1 MVLSVSPSS
10 NTALLLREMLRTSLM
25 GIQQFLTADRVIVAK
40 IMPKGEITVIE
51 EVRNPSYKTML
62 NVRLSQ
68 FWGSQD
74 LNYFHQG
81 KLRVIEDVNEE
92 GYREQLM
99 ATMDHLFGTQ
109 AHVIVP
115 IWHYS
120 CDENLSDDFPKK
132 PQLWGLL
139 MVHQCS
145 GPRQWQPTEIG
156 LLSFFATQISMT
168 IQQNQFA
175 HQLSQNNLHL
185 KELAYWDD
193 LTKVANRRY
202 FDQYLAQEWRRM
214 ARDKKPLSLI
224 LLDIDCFKKFNDTFG
239 HVAGDRCLQK
249 VANAIGVAVSRPGDL
264 VARYGG
270 EEFAIILPNTHL
282 SGASYLAERVRSQIE
297 NLQIQAAP
305 NAPCR
310 YVSISAGVATMIPE
324 ASRLPVQLVADAD
337 HLLYK
342 AKEQGRDRVVS
353 NLLVM
358 QPIKKNYRNTL
369 PPSATFALPALSEQ
383 DLLQNYIAYFVSRG
397 ASVHSAID
405 GKLLFS
411 QPVYEYEGYSPAF
424 LEYWHQLSGRSDF
437 AELSLE
443 GDVHNF
449 HDFSV
454 NQYTVQECSRCSLP
468 IAVQSGQAYDV
479 PNCNLCLVE
488 EGANGPE
495 QETLTTEQGK
505 TGILVIGEL
514 PRDTNPTQ
522 EWLAN
527 NGFEVYFSPDPQAL
541 GRPYWGLPIQLI
553 IITTDLSKTEI
564 EEWEKELRTHPNLQT
579 VPLIAFSLKA
589 GSGLPWLGR
598 SVEIAD
604 YILPPFNGVSLIRH
618 LNRLNKMREPHQKS
632 QIFWFPK

>member
-1 MVLSVSPSS
+1 MVLSASPFS
-10 NTALLLREMLRTSLM
+10 NTSLLLREMLRTSLM
-25 GIQQFLTADRVIVAK
+25 GIQQFLTTDRVIVAK
-40 IMPKGEITVIE
+40 MMPKGEITVIE
-51 EVRNPSYKTML
+51 EVRNPSCKTML
-62 NVRLSQ
+62 NVRLTQ

-74 LNYFHQG
+74 LDYFHQG
-81 KLRVIEDVNEE
+81 KIQVIEDVNEE
-92 GYREQLM
+92 SYREQLM

-120 CDENLSDDFPKK
+120 CDENLSEEVPKK
-132 PQLWGLL
+132 CQLWGLL

-175 HQLSQNNLHL
+175 HQLNQNNLHL
-185 KELAYWDD
+185 KELAYSDD

-214 ARDKKPLSLI
+214 AREKQPLSLI
-224 LLDIDCFKKFNDTFG
+224 LIDIDCFKKFNDTFG
-239 HVAGDRCLQK
+239 HVAGDHCLQK
-249 VANAIGVAVSRPGDL
+249 IAHAIGAALNRPGDL

-270 EEFAIILPNTHL
+270 EEFVIVLPNTHL
-282 SGASYLAERVRSQIE
+282 SGATYLAERVRSQIE

-305 NAPCR
+305 HAPSS
-310 YVSISAGVATMIPE
+310 YVTMSAGVATMVPE
-324 ASRLPVQLVADAD
+324 ASRLPIQLVADAD
-337 HLLYK
+337 NLLYQ
-342 AKEQGRDRVVS
+342 AKKQGRDRVVS
-353 NLLVM
+353 HLLVA
-358 QPIKKNYRNTL
+358 QPVTRKPL
-369 PPSATFALPALSEQ
+369 PTPAAFSLPAISEK

-405 GKLLFS
+405 GKLPFS

-424 LEYWHQLSGRSDF
+424 LEYWNQLSGRSDF
-437 AELSLE
+437 AQLSLE

-454 NQYTVQECSRCSLP
+454 NQYTVRECSRCSLP
-468 IAVQSGQAYDV
+468 IAVESGQAYDV

-488 EGANGPE
+488 EGANTPE
-495 QETLTTEQGK
+495 QEKLTTEQGK

-514 PRDTNPTQ
+514 PRDRNPTQ

-527 NGFEVYFSPDPQAL
+527 NGFEVYFTPDPQAL
-541 GRPYWGLPIQLI
+541 GRAYWGLPIELM
-553 IITTDLSKTEI
+553 IITADLSKSEI
-564 EEWEKELRTHPNLQT
+564 QAWEKDLRTHPNLQT
-579 VPLIAFSLKA
+579 VPLIAFSVKA
-589 GSGLPWLGR
+589 GSGLPWLSR

>member
-1 MVLSVSPSS
+1 
-10 NTALLLREMLRTSLM
+10 M

-40 IMPKGEITVIE
+40 MMPKGEITVIE
-51 EVRNPSYKTML
+51 EVRNPGCKTML

-74 LNYFHQG
+74 LDYFHQG
-81 KLRVIEDVNEE
+81 KLQVIEDVNEE

-109 AHVIVP
+109 AHIIVP

-120 CDENLSDDFPKK
+120 CDDQFSEDLPKK
-132 PQLWGLL
+132 CQLWGLL

-175 HQLSQNNLHL
+175 YQLSQNNLHL
-185 KELAYWDD
+185 KELAYGDE

-214 ARDKKPLSLI
+214 AREKQPLSLI
-224 LLDIDCFKKFNDTFG
+224 LIDIDCFKKFNDAFG

-249 VANAIGVAVSRPGDL
+249 VASAIGAAVNRPGDL

-282 SGASYLAERVRSQIE
+282 SGAAYLAEKVRSQIE

-305 NAPCR
+305 HAPCP
-310 YVSISAGVATMIPE
+310 YVSLSAGVATIIPE

-353 NLLVM
+353 NLLVA
-358 QPIKKNYRNTL
+358 QTITKNYHPVLTS
-369 PPSATFALPALSEQ
+369 PATFTLPALSEQ

-424 LEYWHQLSGRSDF
+424 LEYWNQLSRRSDF
-437 AELSLE
+437 AELSLD
-443 GDVHNF
+443 GDVHHFHNF
-449 HDFSV
+449 SAND
-454 NQYTVQECSRCSLP
+454 YTVQECSRCSLP
-468 IAVQSGQAYDV
+468 IAIPSGQAYDV
-479 PNCNLCLVE
+479 PSCNLCLVE
-488 EGANGPE
+488 EGANTPE
-495 QETLTTEQGK
+495 EEKLTIEQGK
-505 TGILVIGEL
+505 TGILVVGEL
-514 PRDTNPTQ
+514 PKDRNQTQ

-541 GRPYWGLPIQLI
+541 GRPYWGLPIELM
-553 IITTDLSKTEI
+553 IITADLSKSEI
-564 EEWEKELRTHPNLQT
+564 QEWEKNLRTHPNLQT
-579 VPLIAFSLKA
+579 VPLIAFSVKA
-589 GSGLPWLGR
+589 GSGLPWLSR

>member
-10 NTALLLREMLRTSLM
+10 NTSLLLREMLRTSLM

-40 IMPKGEITVIE
+40 IMPKGEVTVIE
-51 EVRNPSYKTML
+51 EVRNSSCKTML

-74 LNYFHQG
+74 LDYFHQG
-81 KLRVIEDVNEE
+81 KLQVIEDVNEE
-92 GYREQLM
+92 GYREKLM
-99 ATMDHLFGTQ
+99 ATMDHLFGNK

-120 CDENLSDDFPKK
+120 CDEDLSEDFSKK
-132 PQLWGLL
+132 PELWGLL

-145 GPRQWQPTEIG
+145 ETRQWQPTEIG

-202 FDQYLAQEWRRM
+202 FDQYLAKEWRRM
-214 ARDKKPLSLI
+214 AREKQPLSLI
-224 LLDIDCFKKFNDTFG
+224 LIDIDCFKKFNDTFG
-239 HVAGDRCLQK
+239 HVTGDRCLQK
-249 VANAIGVAVSRPGDL
+249 VASAIGAAVNRPGDL

-282 SGASYLAERVRSQIE
+282 SGASYLAEKVRSQIE

-305 NAPCR
+305 NAPCH

-353 NLLVM
+353 DLLVM
-358 QPIKKNYRNTL
+358 QPIRKNHPNVL

-405 GKLLFS
+405 GKLPFS

-424 LEYWHQLSGRSDF
+424 LEYWNQLSRRNDF
-437 AELSLE
+437 AELSLD

-449 HDFSV
+449 NDFSV
-454 NQYTVQECSRCSLP
+454 NGYTVRECSRCSLP
-468 IAVQSGQAYDV
+468 IAVQAEQAYDV
-479 PNCNLCLVE
+479 PSCNLCLVD
-488 EGANGPE
+488 EGSNTPE
-495 QETLTTEQGK
+495 NPEISIETGK
-505 TGILVIGEL
+505 TGILVLGKL
-514 PRDTNPTQ
+514 PRDKSQ
-522 EWLAN
+522 SQQWLAN

-541 GRPYWGLPIQLI
+541 GRPYWGLPIELM
-553 IITTDLSKTEI
+553 IITADLSKTEI
-564 EEWEKELRTHPNLQT
+564 EEWEKDLRTHPNLQT
-579 VPLIAFSLKA
+579 VPLIAFSVKA
-589 GSGLPWLGR
+589 GSGLPWLDR

-618 LNRLNKMREPHQKS
+618 LNRLNKMRESHQKS

>member
-1 MVLSVSPSS
+1 
-10 NTALLLREMLRTSLM
+10 M

-40 IMPKGEITVIE
+40 MMPKGEITVIE
-51 EVRNPSYKTML
+51 EVRNPGCKTML

-74 LNYFHQG
+74 LDYFSQG
-81 KLRVIEDVNEE
+81 KLQVIEDVNEE

-109 AHVIVP
+109 AHIIVP
-115 IWHYS
+115 IWHYF
-120 CDENLSDDFPKK
+120 CDENLSEDFPKK

-168 IQQNQFA
+168 IQQNQFS
-175 HQLSQNNLHL
+175 HQLSQTNHLL
-185 KELAYWDD
+185 KELAYGDE

-214 ARDKKPLSLI
+214 AREKKPLSLI
-224 LLDIDCFKKFNDTFG
+224 LIDVDCFKKFNDTFG

-249 VANAIGVAVSRPGDL
+249 IARAIGAAVNRPGDL
-264 VARYGG
+264 VSRYGG

-282 SGASYLAERVRSQIE
+282 SGATYLAERVRSQIE

-305 NAPCR
+305 QAPCP
-310 YVSISAGVATMIPE
+310 YVSISAGVATIIPE
-324 ASRLPVQLVADAD
+324 VSRLPVQLVADAD

-353 NLLVM
+353 HLLIA
-358 QPIKKNYRNTL
+358 QPVAKYRPKPLPSNASYTL
-369 PPSATFALPALSEQ
+369 PAISEQ

-411 QPVYEYEGYSPAF
+411 QSVYEYEGYSPAF
-424 LEYWHQLSGRSDF
+424 LEYWQQLSGRSDF
-437 AELSLE
+437 AQLGLE

-454 NQYTVQECSRCSLP
+454 NQYTVRECSRCSLP
-468 IAVQSGQAYDV
+468 IAVESGQAYDV

-488 EGANGPE
+488 EGANAPE
-495 QETLTTEQGK
+495 QEKLTTEQGK
-505 TGILVIGEL
+505 TGILVVGEL
-514 PRDTNPTQ
+514 LRDKKTTQ

-541 GRPYWGLPIQLI
+541 GRPYWGLPIELI
-553 IITTDLSKTEI
+553 IITADLSKTAI
-564 EEWEKELRTHPNLQT
+564 EKWEKDLRTHPNLQT
-579 VPLIAFSLKA
+579 VPLIAFSVKA
-589 GSGLPWLGR
+589 GSGLPWLDR

-618 LNRLNKMREPHQKS
+618 LNRLNKMRESHQKS